1 MQRPKAR
8 TSSEWELPGFA
19 REHQSVQQGVQ
30 HELPASVLRGV
41 QHELSRDH
49 NLEQSLLVLRGVQ
62 HELSR
67 DQ

>member
-1 MQRPKAR
+1 M
-8 TSSEWELPGFA
+8 PGFA

-49 NLEQSLLVLRGVQ
+49 NLEQSRLVLRGVQ
-62 HELSR
+62 HELSG

>member
-1 MQRPKAR
+1 M
-8 TSSEWELPGFA
+8 
-19 REHQSVQQGVQ
+19 QQGVQ